1 MAVTRSAS
9 VRGDEAASAR
19 GSLLLAAGAAVEV
32 RNRFDG
38 HWARGFE
45 VVSVIDAG
53 YRVRRVSDG
62 LELPS
67 TFSTDD
73 VRPKRDRKRGMWWY

>member
-1 MAVTRSAS
+1 MAVTGGAS
-9 VRGDEAASAR
+9 VRGGEVVPERAAA
-19 GSLLLAAGAAVEV
+19 LLAAGSAVEV

-45 VVSVIDAG
+45 VVAVVDAG
-53 YRVRRVSDG
+53 YRIRRLSDG

-67 TFSTDD
+67 TFSGDD
-73 VRPKRDRKRGMWWY
+73 VRAKRDRKRGMWWY